1 MTETG
6 RFEAKAVAKEAGEV
20 EPLPCAIMAPGDDAA
35 ALEASL
41 IENLARFDPNGADQR
56 SL

>member
-6 RFEAKAVAKEAGEV
+6 RFEAKAVAEEAGEV
-20 EPLPCAIMAPGDDAA
+20 EPLPCTIMAPGDDAA

-41 IENLARFDPNGADQR
+41 IENLARLDPNGADQR